1 MHYQKDQSRQPQQL
15 PSDPSQESH
24 PKPQQSPSDP
34 NQESDPKPQQSP
46 SDPSQES
53 DPKPQQSPGGSAI
66 ASSSPGTKSSK
77 SQRSVKFD
85 MSPSG
90 SSFFDTVSSQLP
102 QVLEESAFQMP
113 TIYHGDSYPSEVTCG
128 QTERL
133 DKYYKVAKEEYYS
146 KSGKKPVT
154 PENFHRWKTTR
165 GAKGPVHLCE
175 LFSGSARLSYVALLA
190 GLSVAFPVDLR
201 YGWNLGTTSHQEI
214 DPKVIV
220 MSPSFGTWTSQATNL
235 SSEDK
240 ERHAAEEV
248 SASQFVKLLAE
259 RQAQRGRAFVVE
271 QPWSSPSWKHT
282 CFATLASDIPGCKPR
297 QRTDQCCFGAV
308 DGGNSPLLKATGF
321 QSNLSLR
328 NATRRCQGHRL
339 GHGQARAGDPRSMSQ
354 STAGVYTYPLARPS
368 SRTSR
373 STSRPTAGHL
383 CNRPRK
389 HGKLF
394 DGPCSAN
401 CRGYSSSQA
410 PGGVQRGR
418 VEATK
423 P

>member
-1 MHYQKDQSRQPQQL
+1 M
-15 PSDPSQESH
+15 
-24 PKPQQSPSDP
+24 
-34 NQESDPKPQQSP
+34 
-46 SDPSQES
+46 
-53 DPKPQQSPGGSAI
+53 
-66 ASSSPGTKSSK
+66 
-77 SQRSVKFD
+77 
-85 MSPSG
+85 
-90 SSFFDTVSSQLP
+90 
-102 QVLEESAFQMP
+102 
-113 TIYHGDSYPSEVTCG
+113 
-128 QTERL
+128 
-133 DKYYKVAKEEYYS
+133 
-146 KSGKKPVT
+146 
-154 PENFHRWKTTR
+154 
-165 GAKGPVHLCE
+165 
-175 LFSGSARLSYVALLA
+175 
-190 GLSVAFPVDLR
+190 
-201 YGWNLGTTSHQEI
+201 
-214 DPKVIV
+214 
-220 MSPSFGTWTSQATNL
+220 
-235 SSEDK
+235 
-240 ERHAAEEV
+240 
-248 SASQFVKLLAE
+248 KLLAE

-308 DGGNSPLLKATGF
+308 DGGNSLLLKATGF

-373 STSRPTAGHL
+373 STPRPTAGHL